1 MSEESI
7 VDYSRQKNVN
17 RFYAVLVMIFIVTGA
32 IWFYFSPDDLFTL
45 ISVYIFFPIFVILL
59 SAGVGALS
67 KRAIDYNPGEWTKEK
82 VWVNFAEYEEIV
94 EKYEDSYGHLYAR
107 QGEGCAICGMM
118 IVSIIFGAMVM
129 FYQMFANPIFSE
141 FIDGLLFVVILYLTV
156 SIAGFVIGFR
166 IPKIDATEF
175 FKPPVKGDV
184 TNFARELEDVP
195 SLRAGLD
202 VEFGVRAGVR
212 TILNAEVKTY
222 VEGLPDTAQVRVQVS
237 HSGFA
242 YPYLVGTIY
251 KGDPV
256 KTKKEHKRL
265 HTKYRPLF
273 EYDMD
278 GEVVVIVARFDIPSR
293 TSGIPSISGRDFQA
307 LAASLA
313 HELKENYEKTQT

>member
-17 RFYAVLVMIFIVTGA
+17 RFYGILLIIFIAIGA
-32 IWFYFSPDDLFTL
+32 VWLYFSPDDFFTM
-45 ISVYIFFPIFVILL
+45 ISVYMMFPIVVLL
-59 SAGVGALS
+59 ISAGVGALS

-82 VWVNFAEYEEIV
+82 VWVTFEEYEEMV

-118 IVSIIFGAMVM
+118 IIGIIFGAIIM
-129 FYQMFANPIFSE
+129 FYFTFANLIFSM
-141 FIDGLLFVVILYLTV
+141 FVDGLLFVIILYLTV

-175 FKPPVKGDV
+175 FKAPVKGDV
-184 TNFARELEDVP
+184 TNFARELEEVP
-195 SLRAGLD
+195 SLRVGLE
-202 VEFGVRAGVR
+202 VEMGVRAGVR
-212 TILNAEVKTY
+212 TIIDAEVKTY

-251 KGDPV
+251 KGHPV
-256 KTKKEHKRL
+256 KAKKEKKRL
-265 HTKYRPLF
+265 HTKYPPLF

-293 TSGIPSISGRDFQA
+293 TSSVPSISGKDFRA
-307 LAASLA
+307 LGALLA
-313 HELKENYEKTQT
+313 HELKDNYEKTQT